1 MLVLPNMD
9 SISFH
14 RNDCISLISGADK
27 IKILDRSVSTSLLNF
42 NNNEYKKALF
52 CNTAGRIDDIALI
65 CPIDDKILMISSNE
79 FCSETRSKL
88 VEGIGWDEE
97 FELRDAV
104 DAISR
109 FTLILSQSKALSIF
123 GINEIK
129 DNTME
134 EFGDMIILVT
144 KIEGLVMLDILCQ
157 KGSTDTLLSLFERSD
172 INLIDEQ
179 KWNLT
184 RMKLGIIDIK
194 DARGNLPWEIGLDK
208 LITRGKGCYPGQEI
222 HARMDSRGNKNKTL
236 VRVISDKKIDV
247 GKLRVDGFGTINIT
261 SSFSE
266 NELCYSLGICKDM
279 PTGKIELS
287 LDGAVLNIESIPI
300 F

>member
-1 MLVLPNMD
+1 MD

-27 IKILDRSVSTSLLNF
+27 IKILDRSVSTSLLALD
-42 NNNEYKKALF
+42 NNQFIKALF
-52 CNTAGRIDDIALI
+52 CNTAGRIDDVALI
-65 CPIDDKILMISSNE
+65 CPIDDKILMISSDA

-88 VEGIGWDEE
+88 LEGIGWDEE

-104 DAISR
+104 AAISR
-109 FTLILSQSKALSIF
+109 FTVILSQSKAFSIF

-129 DNTME
+129 NNIME
-134 EFGDMIILVT
+134 EYGDMIILST
-144 KIEGLVMLDILCQ
+144 KIGESVMLDILCQ
-157 KGSTDTLLSLFERSD
+157 KGSIDTLLALFERSD
-172 INLIDEQ
+172 IKLIDEQ

-184 RMKLGIIDIK
+184 RVKLGIIDIE

-208 LITRGKGCYPGQEI
+208 LISSGKGCYPGQEI

-236 VRVISDKKIDV
+236 VRVISDKKIEV
-247 GKLRVDGFGTINIT
+247 GKLRVDGFGTINVT
-261 SSFSE
+261 SSYSE

-279 PTGKIELS
+279 LRRNIELTM
-287 LDGAVLNIESIPI
+287 DGSALTIESIPI

>member
-1 MLVLPNMD
+1 MD

-27 IKILDRSVSTSLLNF
+27 IKILDRSVSNSLASF
-42 NNNEYKKALF
+42 NNNEFKKALF
-52 CNTAGRIDDIALI
+52 CNTSGRIDDIALI
-65 CPIDDKILMISSNE
+65 CPIDDKILMISSDE
-79 FCSETRSKL
+79 FCAETRGKL
-88 VEGIGWDEE
+88 IEGIGWNEE

-104 DAISR
+104 AAISR
-109 FTLILSQSKALSIF
+109 FTVILSQSKAFSIF

-172 INLIDEQ
+172 INPIDEQ
-179 KWNLT
+179 KWNLI
-184 RMKLGIIDIK
+184 RVKLGIIDIE
-194 DARGNLPWEIGLDK
+194 DARGNLPWVIGLDK

-247 GKLRVDGFGTINIT
+247 GKLRIDGFGTINIT

-266 NELCYSLGICKDM
+266 NEICYSLGICKDM

-287 LDGAVLNIESIPI
+287 LDGSILNIESIPI
-300 F
+300 S